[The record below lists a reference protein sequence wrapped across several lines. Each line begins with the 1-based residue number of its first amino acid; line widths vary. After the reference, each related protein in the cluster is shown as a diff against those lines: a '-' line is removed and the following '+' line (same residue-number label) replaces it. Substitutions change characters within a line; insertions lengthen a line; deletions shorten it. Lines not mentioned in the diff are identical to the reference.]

1 MMPEVISR
9 RKHFIINA
17 VYITILIII
26 AGIIFLSARFIMPFW
41 IALFLAAIMQPLTRF
56 LGRKIHIKK
65 KHLATLV
72 WFFFYLIIGSMV
84 VWIFM
89 EVSYLLDE
97 VFLNLPSY
105 YDSTIKSALHSLGD
119 FLKNMFSVI
128 PAQFRPNLDMMQTAI
143 TSATQQFVSNISQK
157 GMVLAGSFFS
167 GIPSGFLSSLITI
180 LLSFFIST
188 QYDEVI
194 SFIKCQLPEK
204 ARGSVSEIKQL
215 ITSSLYKYLKSTV
228 ILMFITMAELM
239 IGFLVIG
246 ISNPIGLAVG
256 IALFDAL
263 PVFGTGTIMIPWAVM
278 ELING
283 NYTLAA
289 EVFVV
294 YCIIDIMRN
303 ILEPKIIGTQFEM
316 NPIVALIT
324 VYLGY
329 QLFGIIGMVVLLITV
344 YILLTFHRVGK
355 IKLYNSLETLQ
366 TDNQENLEV
375 THGK

>member
-1 MMPEVISR
+1 MPEEIR
-9 RKHFIINA
+9 HRKHFIINA
-17 VYITILIII
+17 AYITILIII
-26 AGIIFLSARFIMPFW
+26 AGIIFLSARLIMPFW

-56 LGRKIHIKK
+56 LDGKIHIKK

-72 WFFFYLIIGSMV
+72 CLIFYLVIGSMV

-89 EVSYLLDE
+89 EILYLLDE
-97 VFLNLPSY
+97 AFLNLPSY
-105 YDSTIKSALHSLGD
+105 YDSTIKPALHSLGNS
-119 FLKNMFSVI
+119 LENMMSII
-128 PAQFRPNLDMMQTAI
+128 PAQFRPNFDTMQTAF

-157 GMVLAGSFFS
+157 GMAFAGSFFS

-194 SFIKCQLPEK
+194 NFMKCQLPEK
-204 ARGSVSEIKQL
+204 IRGSVSEIKQL
-215 ITSSLYKYLKSTV
+215 IKSSLYKYLKSTV
-228 ILMFITMAELM
+228 ILMFVTMAELI

-246 ISNPIGLAVG
+246 IGNPIGLAAG

-263 PVFGTGTIMIPWAVM
+263 PVFGTGTIMIPWAIF

-283 NYTLAA
+283 NYSLAA
-289 EVFVV
+289 GIFVV

-303 ILEPKIIGTQFEM
+303 ILEPKIIGTQFEL

-344 YILLTFHRVGK
+344 YILLAFHRAGK
-355 IKLYNSLETLQ
+355 IKLYNSPETQQ